1 MIQESPVLPPALKK
15 ELINNLPGI
24 MEEFDEAA
32 LKVFDPSKVWFEAL
46 QFADYT
52 GQAGEHLASECG
64 ENCREDIAEQLQ
76 VMASSFKHLAER
88 SLQVLDAA
96 EGVIQYKKET

>member
-1 MIQESPVLPPALKK
+1 
-15 ELINNLPGI
+15 

-64 ENCREDIAEQLQ
+64 ENCREEIAEQLQ
-76 VMASSFKHLAER
+76 MMASSFKQLAER

-96 EGVIQYKKET
+96 EGVIQYKKEA

>member
-1 MIQESPVLPPALKK
+1 MIQESPLLPKDLKK
-15 ELINNLPGI
+15 ELINNLPVL
-24 MEEFDEAA
+24 MEQFDEAA
-32 LKVFDPSKVWFEAL
+32 LKVFDPSKVWLEAL

-64 ENCREDIAEQLQ
+64 ENCREEIAEQLQ
-76 VMASSFKHLAER
+76 IMASSFKQLAER

-96 EGVIQYKKET
+96 EGVIQYKKEA

>member
-1 MIQESPVLPPALKK
+1 MPTELKK
-15 ELINNLPGI
+15 ELINNLPVL

-32 LKVFDPSKVWFEAL
+32 LKVFDPSKVWLEAL

-64 ENCREDIAEQLQ
+64 ENCREEIAEQLQ

-96 EGVIQYKKET
+96 EGVIQYKKEA

>member
-1 MIQESPVLPPALKK
+1 MIQQSPLLPKELKK
-15 ELINNLPGI
+15 ELIEHIPEL

-32 LKVFDPSKVWFEAL
+32 LRVFDPSKVWLEAL

-52 GQAGEHLASECG
+52 GQAGEHLMSECG
-64 ENCREDIAEQLQ
+64 ESCREEIAEQLQ
-76 VMASSFKHLAER
+76 VMASSFKQLAER

-96 EGVIQYKKET
+96 EGVIQYKKEA

>member
-1 MIQESPVLPPALKK
+1 
-15 ELINNLPGI
+15 

-32 LKVFDPSKVWFEAL
+32 LKVFDPSKVWLEAL

-64 ENCREDIAEQLQ
+64 ENCREEIAEQLQ
-76 VMASSFKHLAER
+76 MMASSFKQLAER

-96 EGVIQYKKET
+96 EGVIQYKKEA